1 MKWLEIKTVTK
12 MEQKWKLSRSKTTW
26 IQTRIRGITREYWVY
41 QLISA
46 QIGIYNSQ
54 LTVDR

>member
-12 MEQKWKLSRSKTTW
+12 MEQKWKLSSSKTTW

>member
-1 MKWLEIKTVTK
+1 
-12 MEQKWKLSRSKTTW
+12 MEQKWKLSSSKTTW

-54 LTVDR
+54 LTMDA